1 MKQMSGIKK
10 TVAKRLA
17 LAPEA
22 AGCTR
27 LTLIDNTALC
37 IENFERI
44 VEYTQRRIRIY
55 TGAYDILVRGSGLVL
70 EDFGGGFVS
79 IAGQILSVEYDGA
92 AQ

>member
-1 MKQMSGIKK
+1 MKRMSGIKR
-10 TVAKRLA
+10 TVAERLA

-27 LTLIDNTALC
+27 LTMIDNTALC

-44 VEYTQRRIRIY
+44 VEYTQKRVRIH
-55 TGAYDILVRGSGLVL
+55 TGTHDILVRGSGLML
-70 EDFGGGFVS
+70 EDFGSGFVS
-79 IAGQILSVEYDGA
+79 VAGQIISVEYDGA